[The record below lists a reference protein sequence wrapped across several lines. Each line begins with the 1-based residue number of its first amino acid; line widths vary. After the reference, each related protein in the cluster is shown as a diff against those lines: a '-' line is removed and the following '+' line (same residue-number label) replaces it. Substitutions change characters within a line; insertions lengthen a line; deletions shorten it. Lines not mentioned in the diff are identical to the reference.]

1 MAEPKTI
8 RTDGDVQAFLRA
20 VPDPRRRGDALA
32 VCELITRATG
42 EQPALW
48 GPSIVGFGHR
58 VLRYDNGRE
67 QDWMVVGFSPRKQA
81 TTLYF
86 AGGLEEYADLLGRLG
101 RHSTGKGCLYLKRLA
116 DVDLDV
122 LTELV
127 TRSVERHR
135 APGGGA
141 GSGGVH

>member
-1 MAEPKTI
+1 MAEPKTT
-8 RTDGDVQAFLRA
+8 RTDDDVQAFLHA
-20 VPDPRRRGDALA
+20 VPDPGRRDDALA

-58 VLRYDNGRE
+58 VLRYDSGRE
-67 QDWMVVGFSPRKQA
+67 QDWMIVGFSPRKQA
-81 TTLYF
+81 TTLYL
-86 AGGLEEYADLLGRLG
+86 AGALDEYADLLGRLG
-101 RHSTGKGCLYLKRLA
+101 KHTTGKGCLYLKRLA

-127 TRSVERHR
+127 ARTVHRHR
-135 APGGGA
+135 TPGGGP